1 MKEVI
6 FMPGVGA
13 FFMNNILIIFII
25 VALILVSLF
34 LIVCIAKLCNFKL
47 GINVK
52 WMARTGI
59 FAALSVILYTVPF
72 LKFKVPFFP
81 PFLEIHLDEIPA
93 LIAGFA
99 YGPFSGIM
107 VIAVKTIIK
116 LPMTTTMGVGE
127 LADLIYSI
135 AFVVPAAIIY
145 RYHRNIKGAIISLLV
160 ASVIQAA
167 VASIVTAFIMLD
179 FYVFMM
185 PGLSMEAILAMCN
198 KINPNITSL
207 GWSFVLYVGL
217 PFNLFKDAIVIVV
230 TFVLYKRLHRLIDK
244 I

>member
-1 MKEVI
+1 MENKLSIV
-6 FMPGVGA
+6 
-13 FFMNNILIIFII
+13 LII
-25 VALILVSLF
+25 ALILVGIL
-34 LIVCIAKLCNFKL
+34 LIITVAKLFGFKFK
-47 GINVK
+47 INTK
-52 WMARTGI
+52 WIARTAV

-81 PFLEIHLDEIPA
+81 GFLEVHLDEIPA

-107 VIAVKTIIK
+107 VIIVKTIIK

-135 AFVVPAAIIY
+135 SFIVPAAIIY
-145 RYHRNIKGAIISLLV
+145 RMHRNIKGAIISLIVSSL
-160 ASVIQAA
+160 IQTA

-185 PGLSMEAILAMCN
+185 PGLSLEGILAMCN
-198 KINPNITSL
+198 KINPNINSL

-217 PFNLFKDAIVIVV
+217 PFNLFKDAIVIVI
-230 TFVLYKRLHRLIDK
+230 TFVLYKHLHRLIDR